1 MDPTDDEV
9 SRASCSQADAVRA
22 MRAHYSHEHPTTE
35 LLDSASLLRQYKRWE
50 AGEVEPDRGRAEPL
64 YKPII
69 AATFGTVTHAM
80 FAVAAKG
87 DAGADV
93 LAVTGMDTLELVSR
107 LQRFDLDQATIDAL
121 RNMADRLC
129 SEYPFMPG
137 DQLLVE
143 GRSWLRRVG
152 SFQGQRLTLNQHREI
167 LTLAGRH
174 NSSAGQSPP
183 NFTP

>member
-1 MDPTDDEV
+1 
-9 SRASCSQADAVRA
+9 
-22 MRAHYSHEHPTTE
+22 
-35 LLDSASLLRQYKRWE
+35 
-50 AGEVEPDRGRAEPL
+50 
-64 YKPII
+64 
-69 AATFGTVTHAM
+69 
-80 FAVAAKG
+80 
-87 DAGADV
+87 
-93 LAVTGMDTLELVSR
+93 
-107 LQRFDLDQATIDAL
+107 
-121 RNMADRLC
+121 MADRLC

>member
-107 LQRFDLDQATIDAL
+107 L
-121 RNMADRLC
+121 
-129 SEYPFMPG
+129 
-137 DQLLVE
+137 
-143 GRSWLRRVG
+143 
-152 SFQGQRLTLNQHREI
+152 
-167 LTLAGRH
+167 
-174 NSSAGQSPP
+174 
-183 NFTP
+183 